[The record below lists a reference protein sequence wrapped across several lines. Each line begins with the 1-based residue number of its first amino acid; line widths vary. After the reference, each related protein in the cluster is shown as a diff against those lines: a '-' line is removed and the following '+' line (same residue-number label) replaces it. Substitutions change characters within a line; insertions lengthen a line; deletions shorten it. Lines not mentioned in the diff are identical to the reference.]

1 MGSHHS
7 TNNQTVKSAY
17 QPGMSSIKAAIMA
30 EIHPP
35 PQEDENDRVLDIES
49 KVQMFK
55 ITVDKITKSK
65 QKSTKD
71 K

>member
-1 MGSHHS
+1 
-7 TNNQTVKSAY
+7 
-17 QPGMSSIKAAIMA
+17 MSSIKAAIMA

-35 PQEDENDRVLDIES
+35 PQDDENDRVLDIES

-65 QKSTKD
+65 KKSTKD